1 MSETLRHISAILALP
16 FVMAI
21 LVPLLLVTLTGTF
34 NPGWRLP
41 FPADVLVVLLGAS
54 LIAGGLLL
62 VVTTVKLFI
71 TVGRGTLAPWDPTQ
85 RLVVTGVYRY
95 VRNPMISG
103 VFTVLLGEGLLLG
116 SLPVLVWAL
125 GFAAVNMIYIPLKEE
140 PGLRQRFGDEYLE
153 YARHVPRWLPR
164 RTPWTPPQDRQ
175 G

>member
-71 TVGRGTLAPWDPTQ
+71 TAGRGTLAPWDPTQ

-125 GFAAVNMIYIPLKEE
+125 GFAVVNMIYIPLKEE